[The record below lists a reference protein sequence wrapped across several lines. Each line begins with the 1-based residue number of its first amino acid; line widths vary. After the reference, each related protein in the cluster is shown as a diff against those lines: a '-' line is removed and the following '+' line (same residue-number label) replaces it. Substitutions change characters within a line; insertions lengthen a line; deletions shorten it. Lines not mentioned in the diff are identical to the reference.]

1 MGKMEVKSMLGE
13 AVRRGGQSRALV
25 ALDERAADLA
35 GALRRSVPALLRRG
49 ITFHPSPARI
59 VRSGELAAGV
69 PGPPF
74 EVPLVTD
81 PGGSRALIC
90 LSASATSYLVDA
102 ALGGTGEPDATHKPG
117 AISSPQRA
125 VMTRIAGEMVEAI
138 SDVLAGLGLRLRR
151 IPTGPDAPSGGELV
165 MISFQV
171 GDEPDRVI
179 VLAMSR
185 DALQASAAAVA
196 TTRAPDVAHR
206 VANALGQVEVHVVV
220 ELGRIRRSLLSLD
233 RLKVGDVIRLD
244 TPVRTPLLVRCEDLP
259 LFVALPTAAGT
270 QLAITVIDRIESGRT
285 SGSADRTP
293 ATASPRLEVES

>member
-1 MGKMEVKSMLGE
+1 MVADGFTRFSASETEFDITLPVRLGT
-13 AVRRGGQSRALV
+13 GTLV
-25 ALDERAADLA
+25 QTP
-35 GALRRSVPALLRRG
+35 LRRSVPALLRRG

-81 PGGSRALIC
+81 PGGSRALLC
-90 LSASATSYLVDA
+90 LSASATTYLVDA
-102 ALGGTGEPDATHKPG
+102 ALGGTGEPDATHKAS

-138 SDVLAGLGLRLRR
+138 SDVLAALGLRLRR

-165 MISFQV
+165 MLSFQV

-185 DALQASAAAVA
+185 DALQASAAVA
-196 TTRAPDVAHR
+196 SEMPAA
-206 VANALGQVEVHVVV
+206 
-220 ELGRIRRSLLSLD
+220 RRLPITPS
-233 RLKVGDVIRLD
+233 RL
-244 TPVRTPLLVRCEDLP
+244 
-259 LFVALPTAAGT
+259 
-270 QLAITVIDRIESGRT
+270 
-285 SGSADRTP
+285 
-293 ATASPRLEVES
+293 ATL